1 MNDVFYGN
9 TFSAWVVAAGI
20 AAAVIIGLYGLR
32 YFIKCRLVKLAGRTE
47 TKVDDILLE
56 VLGSTYF
63 AFIVLAGLYAG
74 SLSLALPDR
83 TELILSRVVVVLL
96 LAQAAL
102 WGDAGIRAWREHS
115 QDKHGLAGNHAG
127 VSSVGTLFFMARM
140 VLWIVIALM
149 VLDNL
154 GVNITTLVASL
165 GVGGIAV
172 ALAVQNVLGDLFA
185 SLSIVLDKPFVV
197 GDTIIVGD
205 AQGTVEYIGVKTT
218 RLRSL
223 TGEQIVFSN
232 AELLKSRI
240 HNQQRMVSRRAA
252 FSVGVTYDTTRE
264 QLQAIPGIVK
274 AIIEAEPNATFDRA
288 HFSRFGESSLDFDV
302 VYHIKSAEYLMFM
315 DTQQSIFLKLFE
327 QFGEAGIGFAY
338 PTRVI
343 KLDSGDAREPD
354 EDQDQGKVV
363 APRRAP
369 YEVLKPR

>member
-9 TFSAWVVAAGI
+9 TISDWIVAAGI
-20 AAAVIIGLYGLR
+20 AAAVALTLYALR
-32 YFIKCRLVKLAGRTE
+32 YFIKCRLGKLAQHTE
-47 TKVDDILLE
+47 TKIDDILLE

-63 AFIVLAGLYAG
+63 VFILLAALYIG
-74 SLSLALPDR
+74 SLSLALPAK
-83 TELILSRVVVVLL
+83 TALILSR
-96 LAQAAL
+96 LAVAGFLFQAAM
-102 WGDAGIRAWREHS
+102 WGDAGIRAWRNHS
-115 QDKHGLAGNHAG
+115 QDKHGLLGNHGG

-140 VLWIVIALM
+140 VLWVVVALM

-223 TGEQIVFSN
+223 SGEQIVFSN

-240 HNQQRMVSRRAA
+240 HNQQRMVSRRAT
-252 FSVGVTYDTTRE
+252 FSIGVTYDTTRE
-264 QLQAIPGIVK
+264 QLQSIPGMLK
-274 AIIEAEPNATFDRA
+274 AIVEAEPNATFDRA
-288 HFSRFGESSLDFDV
+288 HFARFGASSLDFDV
-302 VYHIKSAEYLMFM
+302 VYHIKTADYMVFM
-315 DTQQSIFLKLFE
+315 DTQQSIFLKVFE
-327 QFGEAGIGFAY
+327 QFGAAGIDFAY
-338 PTRVI
+338 PTSVV
-343 KLDSGDAREPD
+343 KLEAGGAGEPD
-354 EDQDQGKVV
+354 VDQPS
-363 APRRAP
+363 ASRRAP
-369 YEVLKPR
+369 YQVIKPR

>member
-1 MNDVFYGN
+1 MSDVFYGN
-9 TFSAWVVAAGI
+9 SISTWIIAAGI
-20 AAAVIIGLYGLR
+20 AAAVALTLYGLR
-32 YFIKCRLVKLAGRTE
+32 YFIKCRLSKLAEHTE
-47 TKVDDILLE
+47 TKLDDILLE

-63 AFIVLAGLYAG
+63 VFIMLAALYIG
-74 SLSLALPDR
+74 SLSLDLPER
-83 TELILSRVVVVLL
+83 PALILSRFAVAGFLVQV
-96 LAQAAL
+96 AM
-102 WGDAGIRAWREHS
+102 WGDAGIRAWRNHS
-115 QDKHGLAGNHAG
+115 QDKHGLLGNHGG

-140 VLWIVIALM
+140 VLWVVIALM

-197 GDTIIVGD
+197 GDTIMVGD

-240 HNQQRMVSRRAA
+240 HNQQRMVSRRAV
-252 FSVGVTYDTTRE
+252 FSIGVTYDTTRA
-264 QLQAIPGIVK
+264 QLQAIPGMVK
-274 AIIEAEPNATFDRA
+274 EIIDAEPNATFDRA
-288 HFSRFGESSLDFDV
+288 HLARFGASSLDFDV
-302 VYHIKSAEYLMFM
+302 VYHIKSADYLMFM

-327 QFGEAGIGFAY
+327 QFGEAGVEFAY
-338 PTRVI
+338 PTSVV
-343 KLDSGDAREPD
+343 KLDRGDAGAAG
-354 EDQDQGKVV
+354 QDVGQPG
-363 APRRAP
+363 ATRPRAP
-369 YEVLKPR
+369 YEVVKPR

>member
-9 TFSAWVVAAGI
+9 TVSAWIVAAGI
-20 AAAVIIGLYGLR
+20 AAAVALALYGVR
-32 YFIKCRLVKLAGRTE
+32 YFIQCRLSKMAEHTE
-47 TKVDDILLE
+47 TKLDDILLE

-63 AFIVLAGLYAG
+63 AFILLAALYIG
-74 SLSLALPDR
+74 SLSLELPAKAA
-83 TELILSRVVVVLL
+83 LILSRLAVAGLL
-96 LAQAAL
+96 FQAAM
-102 WGDAGIRAWREHS
+102 WGDAGIRAWRNHS
-115 QDKHGLAGNHAG
+115 QDQHGLLGNHGG

-140 VLWIVIALM
+140 VLWVVVALM

-223 TGEQIVFSN
+223 SGEQIVFSN

-240 HNQQRMVSRRAA
+240 HNHQRMVSRRAA
-252 FSVGVTYDTTRE
+252 FTIGVTYDTARE
-264 QLQAIPGIVK
+264 QLQAIPGMVK
-274 AIIEAEPNATFDRA
+274 EIIGAEQNATFDRA
-288 HFSRFGESSLDFDV
+288 HFARFGASSLDFDV
-302 VYHIKSAEYLMFM
+302 VYHVKTADYLVFM

-327 QFGEAGIGFAY
+327 QFGAAGIEFAY
-338 PTRVI
+338 PTSVV
-343 KLDSGDAREPD
+343 KLEAGGADEASPEPLP
-354 EDQDQGKVV
+354 
-363 APRRAP
+363 AARRAP
-369 YEVLKPR
+369 YEVIKPR